1 MTVVG
6 SMSLMQ
12 LGRLGEQL
20 QVIVGDPRSEP
31 TMQTLTEVVTRPDGS
46 QVTVTTTRGE
56 DESVDDFIAR
66 HNAVVAAL
74 KQ

>member
-56 DESVDDFIAR
+56 DESVSDFISR
-66 HNAVVAAL
+66 HNAVVEAL